1 MEAKIGVIVP
11 VYGTEQYVSDCIKS
25 ILAQTYKH
33 FRLILIDDASPDNAG
48 SICDEYAK
56 TDTRITVIHQENKGV
71 TCARAKGVSIADDCD
86 YITFVDSDDTMPSDA
101 LSLLKSQM
109 TKDTDIVISYR
120 VPNIPAYRT
129 INKQQISKEEYRFGL
144 LNRKISPAPWG
155 KLFRRGLFDDFVFDI
170 PRAITVG
177 EDLLMN
183 LRLAYNTEKQIN
195 VIHSDVYNYN
205 INDGGATKQ
214 FVTTPYFESLWHQ
227 LIITSIP
234 NPKEKEAYTRN
245 SISFRLRRYRALGG
259 FKCYDNTALIQT
271 DFYKEL
277 SNDITRYRYF
287 MSLKK
292 RILFFSTNLAIRKFL
307 IDFPQIPSRIWKRIR
322 STPFYAWRRVLRR
335 AKKYRVSA
343 NRLSEGYSKEAP
355 IKFNA
360 RKRVVCIYDNTIK
373 IGGLADRLRGILSV
387 YYICRAKKNID
398 FKILFSHPFNIA
410 RYLIPNQVDWSIT
423 KDSLSYNLPS
433 TDLCMITTSTGGHYE
448 RRKQERW
455 FRKEFDKQF
464 NEFHVRTNAPF
475 SFQYDFAELFNE
487 LFRPSPL
494 LESIINHQKN
504 LLGENY
510 ISVSFRFLDLLGDFN
525 ETFGRNIQMT
535 EEKRLALIN
544 KCKIQIDDLHKRHP
558 GWKILVNSDSTTF
571 LDIVRPIEYTY
582 IIPGTISHVDNPT
595 PVAENV
601 HDKTFADF
609 FMIANAKSIHLVIA
623 EQMYD
628 SNFPYVASLLYGR
641 PFHKIY
647 C

>member
-11 VYGTEQYVSDCIKS
+11 VYGTEKYVADCIES
-25 ILAQTYKH
+25 ILAQTYRH

-48 SICDEYAK
+48 NICDEYAK
-56 TDTRITVIHQENKGV
+56 TDTRITVIHQRNMGV
-71 TCARAKGVSIADDCD
+71 TRARANGVTLADDCD

-101 LSLLKSQM
+101 LSLLSSQM
-109 TKDTDIVISYR
+109 TKEADIVISHR
-120 VPNIPAYRT
+120 VSNIQAYRT
-129 INKQQISKEEYRFGL
+129 ISKQQISKEEYRLGL

-155 KLFRRGLFDDFVFDI
+155 KLFRRSLFNDFVFDI
-170 PRAITVG
+170 PREIVVG

-183 LRLAYNTEKQIN
+183 VRLAYNTEKQIN

-205 INDGGATKQ
+205 IYDGGATKQ
-214 FVTTPYFESLWHQ
+214 FATTPHFESLWHRS
-227 LIITSIP
+227 IITSIP
-234 NPKEKEAYTRN
+234 NPKEKEAYARS
-245 SISFRLRRYRALGG
+245 SISFRLRRYRVLGG
-259 FKCYDNTALIQT
+259 FKCYDNTALTQT

-277 SNDITRYRYF
+277 SADIKRYRHF

-292 RILFFSTNLAIRKFL
+292 RILFFSTDLTVRRFL
-307 IDFPQIPSRIWKRIR
+307 IDLPKMPSRTWKRIR
-322 STPFYAWRRVLRR
+322 NTPVYAWRRVLRR
-335 AKKYRVSA
+335 AEKYRDSA
-343 NRLSEGYSKEAP
+343 DRLSEGYSTEAP
-355 IKFNA
+355 VKLNT

-387 YYICRAKKNID
+387 YYICREKNID
-398 FKILFSHPFNIA
+398 FKILFSHPFNLD
-410 RYLIPNQVDWSIT
+410 RYLIPNQVEWGIT

-433 TDLCMITTSTGGHYE
+433 TDLCMITTSNGGWYE

-455 FRKEFDKQF
+455 FKKEFDKQF
-464 NEFHVRTNAPF
+464 NEFHVRTNAIF
-475 SFQYDFAELFNE
+475 SFQHNFAELFNE

-494 LESIINHQKN
+494 LESIINHQKD

-535 EEKRLALIN
+535 EEKRWALIN
-544 KCKIQIDDLHKRHP
+544 KCKLQIEDLHKRYP
-558 GWKILVNSDSTTF
+558 GCKILVNSDSTTF
-571 LDIVRPIEYTY
+571 LDIVRPLEYTY
-582 IIPGTISHVDNPT
+582 IIPGAISHVDNPT
-595 PVAENV
+595 SVAENV

-609 FMIANAKSIHLVIA
+609 FMIANAQSIHLVIA

>member
-1 MEAKIGVIVP
+1 MKAKIGVIVP
-11 VYGTEQYVSDCIKS
+11 VYGTEKYVADCIES
-25 ILAQTYKH
+25 ILAQTYRH
-33 FRLILIDDASPDNAG
+33 FRLILIDDSSPDNAG
-48 SICDEYAK
+48 SICEKYAK
-56 TDTRITVIHQENKGV
+56 TDTRITVVHQDNMGV
-71 TCARAKGVSIADDCD
+71 TRARANGVAIANDCD
-86 YITFVDSDDTMPSDA
+86 YITFVDSDDTISPNA
-101 LSLLKSQM
+101 LFLLSSQM
-109 TKDTDIVISYR
+109 TTETDIVISYR
-120 VPNIPAYRT
+120 VPNISAYRT
-129 INKQQISKEEYRFGL
+129 INKQQISKEEYRLGL

-155 KLFRRGLFDDFVFDI
+155 KLFRKSLFDDFVFDI
-170 PRAITVG
+170 PREIAVG

-183 LRLAYNTEKQIN
+183 VRLAYKTEKQIN
-195 VIHSDVYNYN
+195 VIHSDVYNIY
-205 INDGGATKQ
+205 DGGATKQ
-214 FVTTPYFESLWHQ
+214 FVTTPDFESLWHQ
-227 LIITSIP
+227 SIIASIP
-234 NPKEKEAYTRN
+234 QPKEKEAYARS
-245 SISFRLRRYRALGG
+245 SISFRLRRYRVLGG
-259 FKCYDNTALIQT
+259 FKCYDNTDLTQT

-277 SNDITRYRYF
+277 SDDIKRYRYF

-292 RILFFSTNLAIRKFL
+292 RILFFSTDLATRKFL
-307 IDFPQIPSRIWKRIR
+307 IDLPKMPSRIWKRIR

-335 AKKYRVSA
+335 AEKYRESA

-355 IKFNA
+355 VKLNT

-387 YYICRAKKNID
+387 YYICKTKDID
-398 FKILFSHPFNIA
+398 FKILFSHPFNLY
-410 RYLIPNQVDWSIT
+410 RYLVPNQVEWGIT

-433 TDLCMITTSTGGHYE
+433 TDLCMITTSNGGRYE

-475 SFQYDFAELFNE
+475 SLQYNFAELFNE

-535 EEKRLALIN
+535 TEKRLALIN
-544 KCKIQIDDLHKRHP
+544 KCKLQIEDLHKRNP
-558 GWKILVNSDSTTF
+558 GCKILVNSDSATF

-582 IIPGTISHVDNPT
+582 IIPGAISHVDNPT

-609 FMIANAKSIHLVIA
+609 FMIANAQSIHLVIA